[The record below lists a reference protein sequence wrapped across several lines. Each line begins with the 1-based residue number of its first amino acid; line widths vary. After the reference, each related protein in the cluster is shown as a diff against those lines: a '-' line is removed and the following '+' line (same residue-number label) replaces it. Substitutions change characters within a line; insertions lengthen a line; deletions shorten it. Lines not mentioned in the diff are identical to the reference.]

1 MKRKLLIVGDMR
13 FMMKDIF
20 GINDKE
26 VDQVLRFMEKD
37 FERVFDAIKVAAE
50 SDELT
55 DRQKM
60 LVSYIVGNTSGVMQ
74 ARELDEIARDNSNM
88 PHNISDVGM

>member
-1 MKRKLLIVGDMR
+1 MKRKLMVVGDMR

-26 VDQVLRFMEKD
+26 VDQVVRFMGED
-37 FERVFDAIKVAAE
+37 YEHILDAIKIAAN
-50 SDELT
+50 SDKLT
-55 DRQKM
+55 ERQKM

-74 ARELDEIARDNSNM
+74 AMEMGNISRENM
-88 PHNISDVGM
+88 DISDVGM

>member
-1 MKRKLLIVGDMR
+1 MKRRLMIVENTR

-26 VDQVLRFMEKD
+26 VDQVIKFMEED
-37 FERVFDAIKVAAE
+37 YEHILDAIKMAII
-50 SDELT
+50 SGKLS

-60 LVSYIVGNTSGVMQ
+60 LVSYIVGDSSGTRH
-74 ARELDEIARDNSNM
+74 ARELDDLARKDYNM
-88 PHNISDVGM
+88 SDVGMYT